1 MKPPRDSSALVAE
14 FWGADVPDW
23 VAVLA
28 AECQRSSQTAVAKR
42 LEVSLTMVNQT
53 LRQKYP
59 GDLRRIEDL
68 VRGHYM
74 AAVMDCPAKGQIAA
88 NVCRMWRDRSQHF
101 VPVNH
106 ERVLMF
112 RACQS
117 CGLFRKEDPK

>member
-1 MKPPRDSSALVAE
+1 MKPAIDYSYLVAA
-14 FWGADVPDW
+14 FWGAEAPDW
-23 VAVLA
+23 VHVLA

-59 GDLRRIEDL
+59 GDLSRIEDL

-74 AAVMDCPAKGQIAA
+74 AAVVDCPAKGQIAA
-88 NVCRMWRDRSQHF
+88 NVCRMWRDRSQHL

-112 RACQS
+112 RACAACPRNRSEQ
-117 CGLFRKEDPK
+117 

>member
-1 MKPPRDSSALVAE
+1 MKPAIDYGALVAG
-14 FWGADVPDW
+14 FWGADAPDW
-23 VAVLA
+23 VGVLA
-28 AECQRSSQTAVAKR
+28 AECQRSSQTAVARR

-59 GDLRRIEDL
+59 GDLSRIEDL

-74 AAVMDCPAKGQIAA
+74 AAVVDCPAKGQIAA

-112 RACQS
+112 RACAACPRNRS
-117 CGLFRKEDPK
+117 EG

>member
-1 MKPPRDSSALVAE
+1 MKPAIDYSALVAM
-14 FWGADVPDW
+14 FWGADAPDW

-59 GDLRRIEDL
+59 GDLSRIEDL

-74 AAVMDCPAKGQIAA
+74 AAVVDCPAKGQIAA

-112 RACQS
+112 RACAACPRNRSEQ
-117 CGLFRKEDPK
+117 

>member
-1 MKPPRDSSALVAE
+1 MKPAIDYSALVAG
-14 FWGADVPDW
+14 FWGEDAPDW

-59 GDLRRIEDL
+59 GDLSRIEDL

-74 AAVMDCPAKGQIAA
+74 AAVVDCPAKGQIAA

-101 VPVNH
+101 VPINH
-106 ERVLMF
+106 DRVLML
-112 RACQS
+112 RACAACPRNRS
-117 CGLFRKEDPK
+117 EG